1 MKKKLMVVSFAIVL
15 TMAFAV
21 SVSTSALAVKPIH
34 QASGGGNLD
43 YNQPSANV
51 TFGFVAHQ
59 IDQEGNAKGQ
69 LQVNVVVGDEVVEY
83 YHIEVLYLAVNTSTG
98 DAWIGAKITDTDA
111 PGAIGLEFVWRVQD
125 NGQGNDAAGPDMT
138 SGFNVRPAIDAL
150 SMPSDVP
157 LEFEWTN
164 GNVQVK

>member
-1 MKKKLMVVSFAIVL
+1 MKRKLLVASFAIVL
-15 TMAFAV
+15 TVAFAV
-21 SVSTSALAVKPIH
+21 VVSTSALAVKPIH

-43 YNQPSANV
+43 WNQPSYNM

-69 LQVNVVVGDEVVEY
+69 SQVNEIVGDEVVN
-83 YHIEVLYLAVNTSTG
+83 YHHMEVLYLAVNTSTM
-98 DAWIGAKITDTDA
+98 DAWIGLSVTDSSVYT
-111 PGAIGLEFVWRVQD
+111 PGTEFVWRVQD
-125 NGQGNDAAGPDMT
+125 NGQGNSATGPDMT
-138 SGFNVRPAIDAL
+138 SHGNMRPAIDAL